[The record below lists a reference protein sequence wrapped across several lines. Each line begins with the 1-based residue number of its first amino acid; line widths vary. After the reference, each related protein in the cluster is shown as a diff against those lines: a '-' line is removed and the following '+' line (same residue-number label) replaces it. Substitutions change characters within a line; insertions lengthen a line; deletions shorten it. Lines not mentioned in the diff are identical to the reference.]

1 MNLELDGRVAL
12 VSGCSQGLGYACV
25 NLEFTEEEKKQ
36 QLSED
41 MFGKNR
47 EKEYYIAKRNEFT
60 VLDHISSNYPPAFI
74 WHTME
79 DELIPYED
87 NAVAMKEILDCVGVR
102 NQLKCVKHG
111 LHGLGLGTGSEAQ
124 GWLEEAVAFWKNQK

>member
-1 MNLELDGRVAL
+1 ML
-12 VSGCSQGLGYACV
+12 GLGYACV

-124 GWLEEAVAFWKNQK
+124 GWLEEAVAFWKNQNKEQSGVLLDVL

>member
-1 MNLELDGRVAL
+1 MNLQKKRRNNNYQKI
-12 VSGCSQGLGYACV
+12 C
-25 NLEFTEEEKKQ
+25 LEKT
-36 QLSED
+36 
-41 MFGKNR
+41 R

>member
-1 MNLELDGRVAL
+1 ML
-12 VSGCSQGLGYACV
+12 GLGYACV
-25 NLEFTEEEKKQ
+25 NLEFTRRREETTIIRRYVWKKQ
-36 QLSED
+36 RKRILYSQ
-41 MFGKNR
+41 
-47 EKEYYIAKRNEFT
+47 RNEFT

-102 NQLKCVKHG
+102 NQLKMCK
-111 LHGLGLGTGSEAQ
+111 TWIA
-124 GWLEEAVAFWKNQK
+124 WTWTWNWK